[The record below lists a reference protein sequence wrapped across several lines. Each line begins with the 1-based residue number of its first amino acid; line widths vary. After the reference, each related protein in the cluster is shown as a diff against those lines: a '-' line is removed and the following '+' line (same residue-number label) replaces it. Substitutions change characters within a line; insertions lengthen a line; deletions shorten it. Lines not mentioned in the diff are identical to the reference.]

1 MGRKRWLWIGL
12 VVAAVIATAAVFI
25 LPRPLAYAN
34 IATGYAAQQTCA
46 CLHVAQRSLDSC
58 MNDFPEDARGK
69 LKITQD
75 GNIVHASALGVF
87 KADARFEDGYGCRLL
102 N

>member
-1 MGRKRWLWIGL
+1 MGRKRWLWVVL
-12 VVAAVIATAAVFI
+12 VVAAIAGLAAWL

-46 CLHVAQRSLDSC
+46 CLHVSGRALDSC
-58 MNDFPEDARGK
+58 MADFPSDARK
-69 LKITQD
+69 MFSVKQD
-75 GNIVHASALGVF
+75 GDDVHVSALGVF
-87 KADARFEDGYGCRLL
+87 KADAHYDGTYGCRLL